1 MNTTDNNF
9 NFSIGNFKEPF
20 GAIVI
25 LIIII
30 GVSCWCSLYV
40 ILGIVYVSKYI
51 YYKCCSLIRKLKRR
65 LTVEQKRLLIII
77 YEILFGS
84 VINTRNISYLLEN

>member
-1 MNTTDNNF
+1 MNNTDNSF

-20 GAIVI
+20 GAIII

-30 GVSCWCSLYV
+30 GVSCWFSLYL

-51 YYKCCSLIRKLKRR
+51 YYKCCYLIRKLKRV
-65 LTVEQKRLLIII
+65 LTVEQKRLLIIV
-77 YEILFGS
+77 YDILFGS

>member
-1 MNTTDNNF
+1 MNRTDNNF

-30 GVSCWCSLYV
+30 GVSCWCSLYI

-51 YYKCCSLIRKLKRR
+51 YYKCCCLIRKLKRR
-65 LTVEQKRLLIII
+65 LTVEEKRLLIII